1 MVSFTKGSSSKKEYF
16 KGRHRLE
23 HWYRDN
29 TVYFLTVRCTD
40 CFPAFA
46 SDAAKLIFWRQFEKY
61 ALEHHFDVW
70 ICTLIDNHYHA
81 IGYLPRGLDLAP
93 MIRKIHGSTAKLV
106 NDLLTTRLIPFWA
119 DYFDGCLRDET
130 QFCRAYRYTMLQSQR
145 HGIRG
150 DYRRYR
156 HTRVT
161 VGLERGLEFARERR
175 VFLRDVPYKRYQKS
189 GGPAD

>member
-1 MVSFTKGSSSKKEYF
+1 
-16 KGRHRLE
+16 
-23 HWYRDN
+23 
-29 TVYFLTVRCTD
+29 
-40 CFPAFA
+40 
-46 SDAAKLIFWRQFEKY
+46 
-61 ALEHHFDVW
+61 
-70 ICTLIDNHYHA
+70 
-81 IGYLPRGLDLAP
+81 